1 MKRTK
6 RIIPALIAT
15 SVLLAGLAGPS
26 ATANQFTGS
35 IAFGAAGVTTDNP
48 VLALATT
55 FSLTDPF
62 ATTATGEYAAL
73 GVVDLMPVHFNG
85 FRFNPPVGAV
95 TPLWTFDIGTTVFS
109 FDAITET
116 STWVPRGNTGEWVVL
131 GTGIA
136 SISGFDNTPGTWT
149 LNLSDSGNMVVAF
162 DSTAAVQTRRTVPDG
177 ANSVILLGGALTV
190 FGLYAR
196 KFPC

>member
-1 MKRTK
+1 MKRKK

-26 ATANQFTGS
+26 ATANEFTGS
-35 IAFGAAGVTTDNP
+35 IAFGAASTTDNP
-48 VLALATT
+48 MLGLATT

-62 ATTATGEYAAL
+62 ATTETGEYATL
-73 GVVDLMPVHFNG
+73 GVTDLMPVQFNG

-109 FDAITET
+109 FDATSET
-116 STWVPRGNTGEWVVL
+116 STWVPRDNSGEWVIL

-162 DSTAAVQTRRTVPDG
+162 DSTAAVETTVPDG
-177 ANSVILLGGALTV
+177 ANSVTLLGGVLTV
-190 FGLYAR
+190 LGLYGR